1 MRKILMTTTALVAFG
16 LSNAEVAQTMSH
28 VEKGIAISGSGKAVY
43 HTWSDGIDDTGGM
56 NNSKTTSQ
64 TDLSVAY
71 TGVTDNGLTIGVKS
85 TILLSHDGVSNGL
98 DNDGY
103 KFSLAGDWGSIRT
116 GDSTAGD
123 DYAVDGTDVLYDR
136 FTLSTAATGLSST
149 LMDDHWLNKSDHNTI
164 TYTSPNFSNFVLGI
178 SYDDAGTES
187 NADTIEAGF
196 SYSTTA
202 GGLGID
208 ISAGMRSAS
217 KSNDEDNTSADAS
230 ASSFGATLSTDRISF
245 TIAANSLE
253 QDATLDT
260 SDVDVSNTSMGISYS
275 ATDSVTVAASY
286 LTAEDGETDD
296 EYSEVGASVTY
307 TIATGLQ
314 TGITYQTFGV
324 TDASAPNADGDGT
337 YTTFFL
343 KASF

>member
-1 MRKILMTTTALVAFG
+1 
-16 LSNAEVAQTMSH
+16 
-28 VEKGIAISGSGKAVY
+28 
-43 HTWSDGIDDTGGM
+43 
-56 NNSKTTSQ
+56 
-64 TDLSVAY
+64 
-71 TGVTDNGLTIGVKS
+71 
-85 TILLSHDGVSNGL
+85 
-98 DNDGY
+98 
-103 KFSLAGDWGSIRT
+103 
-116 GDSTAGD
+116 
-123 DYAVDGTDVLYDR
+123 
-136 FTLSTAATGLSST
+136 
-149 LMDDHWLNKSDHNTI
+149 
-164 TYTSPNFSNFVLGI
+164 
-178 SYDDAGTES
+178 
-187 NADTIEAGF
+187 
-196 SYSTTA
+196 
-202 GGLGID
+202 
-208 ISAGMRSAS
+208 MRSAS

-307 TIATGLQ
+307 TIETGLE

>member
-1 MRKILMTTTALVAFG
+1 MIDLLYQKQQQG
-16 LSNAEVAQTMSH
+16 
-28 VEKGIAISGSGKAVY
+28 Y
-43 HTWSDGIDDTGGM
+43 H
-56 NNSKTTSQ
+56 
-64 TDLSVAY
+64 
-71 TGVTDNGLTIGVKS
+71 
-85 TILLSHDGVSNGL
+85 LLL
-98 DNDGY
+98 
-103 KFSLAGDWGSIRT
+103 L
-116 GDSTAGD
+116 
-123 DYAVDGTDVLYDR
+123 
-136 FTLSTAATGLSST
+136 
-149 LMDDHWLNKSDHNTI
+149 DDHWLNKSDYNTI
-164 TYTSPNFSNFVLGI
+164 TYISPNFSNFVLGI

-286 LTAEDGETDD
+286 LTAENGETDD

-307 TIATGLQ
+307 TIATGLE